1 MYCDVIRQFQIEYY
15 YLKIEYYYLKI
26 EYYYLKIEYYY
37 PMIVYISSKK
47 WHHIVYVVSFLVI
60 IYFQQLPFESYT
72 YGVLWM
78 KIKAPI

>member
-1 MYCDVIRQFQIEYY
+1 M
-15 YLKIEYYYLKI
+15 
-26 EYYYLKIEYYY
+26 EYYY

-60 IYFQQLPFESYT
+60 IYFQQLPFESHA

-78 KIKAPI
+78 ETKAQI